1 MSDMVV
7 VDIKTPQNEIL
18 EDSQLPFDYSVQMII
33 DELVDTLELPRLDES
48 ARPINYMLRSA
59 QQGRSLAS
67 QETVQAAQIM
77 NGDTLEL
84 QTLNATAQQIPIDGM
99 PMGMPPIPPGGGNNY
114 APGGNNQYS
123 GGNEQYSG
131 GNEQYSGNNQYSG
144 GNDYDLPQTVA
155 MPNTSEI
162 NVVLSVMDLNRHETV
177 SLSVTRPVGDLI
189 RQIVGNYDLPARDNL
204 NQMIKYKL
212 QSKALGR
219 FLDERMTLLEAQ
231 IPPLDRLTLH
241 RDEIAG

>member
-1 MSDMVV
+1 MSDMIA

-18 EDSQLPFDYSVQMII
+18 EGSQLPLDYSVQMII
-33 DELVDTLELPRLDES
+33 DELIDTLELSRLDEA
-48 ARPINYMLRSA
+48 ARPISYTLRSM
-59 QQGRSLAS
+59 QQGRALANN
-67 QETVQAAQIM
+67 ETVQTAQIR
-77 NGDTLEL
+77 NGDMLEL
-84 QTLNATAQQIPIDGM
+84 QTLGATIVNLSQGGAM
-99 PMGMPPIPPGGGNNY
+99 PVGMPPIPPVSENNY
-114 APGGNNQYS
+114 ATGGNHNYS
-123 GGNEQYSG
+123 TGGNTYE
-131 GNEQYSGNNQYSG
+131 
-144 GNDYDLPQTVA
+144 PPPT
-155 MPNTSEI
+155 MPMQTSEI

-189 RQIVGNYDLPARDNL
+189 RQIVGNYNLPARDNL

-219 FLDERMTLLEAQ
+219 FLDERNTLLEAQ

>member
-1 MSDMVV
+1 MSDMVA

-18 EDSQLPFDYSVQMII
+18 EGSQLPLDYSVQMII
-33 DELVDTLELPRLDES
+33 DELIDTLELSRLDES
-48 ARPINYMLRSA
+48 ARPIAYTLRSVHQERA
-59 QQGRSLAS
+59 LANN
-67 QETVQAAQIM
+67 ETVQSAQIRS
-77 NGDTLEL
+77 GDTLEL
-84 QTLNATAQQIPIDGM
+84 QTMSATVVSLPHGGEM
-99 PMGMPPIPPGGGNNY
+99 PVGIPPIPPVGGNNY
-114 APGGNNQYS
+114 VTGSNNNNYSTGGGSNFV
-123 GGNEQYSG
+123 
-131 GNEQYSGNNQYSG
+131 
-144 GNDYDLPQTVA
+144 PPPTVA
-155 MPNTSEI
+155 MANTSEI

-189 RQIVGNYDLPARDNL
+189 RQIVGNYNLPARDNL

-219 FLDERMTLLEAQ
+219 FLDERSTLLEAQ

>member
-1 MSDMVV
+1 MSEMVA

-18 EDSQLPFDYSVQMII
+18 EGSQLPLDYSVQMII
-33 DELVDTLELPRLDES
+33 DELIDTLELSRLDEA
-48 ARPINYMLRSA
+48 ARPIAYTLRSM
-59 QQGRSLAS
+59 QQGRALANN
-67 QETVQAAQIM
+67 ETVQTAQIR
-77 NGDTLEL
+77 NGDMLEL
-84 QTLNATAQQIPIDGM
+84 QTLGATVVGGIGVM
-99 PMGMPPIPPGGGNNY
+99 PAGMPPIPVGENNY
-114 APGGNNQYS
+114 ATGGNHNYS
-123 GGNEQYSG
+123 TGGNTYEPPPTIPMQ
-131 GNEQYSGNNQYSG
+131 
-144 GNDYDLPQTVA
+144 
-155 MPNTSEI
+155 TSEI

-189 RQIVGNYDLPARDNL
+189 RQIVGNYNLPARDNL

-219 FLDERMTLLEAQ
+219 FLDERNTLLEAQ

>member
-18 EDSQLPFDYSVQMII
+18 EGSQLPFEYSVQMII
-33 DELVDTLELPRLDES
+33 DELIDTLELQRLDES
-48 ARPINYMLRSA
+48 ARPINYVLRSTK
-59 QQGRSLAS
+59 QSRTLAS
-67 QETVQAAQIM
+67 HETVQAAQIIS
-77 NGDTLEL
+77 GDTLEL
-84 QTLNATAQQIPIDGM
+84 QTLNATAQNFPVDGM
-99 PMGMPPIPPGGGNNY
+99 PAGMPPIPQGGGNNY
-114 APGGNNQYS
+114 SGNNNYS
-123 GGNEQYSG
+123 GGNE
-131 GNEQYSGNNQYSG
+131 YSGNNYSG
-144 GNDYDLPQTVA
+144 DNNLPPTVA

-177 SLSVTRPVGDLI
+177 SLSITRPVGDLI
-189 RQIVGNYDLPARDNL
+189 RQIVGNYNLPARDNL

>member
-7 VDIKTPQNEIL
+7 VHIKTPQNEIL
-18 EDSQLPFDYSVQMII
+18 EDSQLPYDFSAQMII
-33 DELVDTLELPRLDES
+33 DELIDTLELPRLDES
-48 ARPINYMLRSA
+48 ARPISYVLRSEK
-59 QQGRSLAS
+59 QGRTLAS
-67 QETVQAAQIM
+67 HETVQAAQII
-77 NGDTLEL
+77 NGDMLEL
-84 QTLNATAQQIPIDGM
+84 QVLSTTSPHIPTDGI
-99 PMGMPPIPPGGGNNY
+99 PPMPPSGGNNFS
-114 APGGNNQYS
+114 GNSNYSGNNNYSGSNEFSGNNQFSGNQYS
-123 GGNEQYSG
+123 GSG
-131 GNEQYSGNNQYSG
+131 
-144 GNDYDLPQTVA
+144 DLPPTVA

-177 SLSVTRPVGDLI
+177 SLAITRPVGDLI
-189 RQIVGNYDLPARDNL
+189 RQIVGNYNLPARDNL

>member
-1 MSDMVV
+1 MSDMVA

-18 EDSQLPFDYSVQMII
+18 EGSQLPLDYSVQMII
-33 DELVDTLELPRLDES
+33 DELIDTLELSRLDES
-48 ARPINYMLRSA
+48 ARPIAYTLRSVH
-59 QQGRSLAS
+59 QGRALANN
-67 QETVQAAQIM
+67 ETVQSAQIRS
-77 NGDTLEL
+77 GDTLEL
-84 QTLNATAQQIPIDGM
+84 QTMSATVVSLPHGGEM
-99 PMGMPPIPPGGGNNY
+99 PVGIPPIPPVGGNNY
-114 APGGNNQYS
+114 VTGSNNNNYSTGGGSNFV
-123 GGNEQYSG
+123 
-131 GNEQYSGNNQYSG
+131 
-144 GNDYDLPQTVA
+144 PPPTVA
-155 MPNTSEI
+155 MANTSEI

-189 RQIVGNYDLPARDNL
+189 RQIVGNYNLPARDNL

-219 FLDERMTLLEAQ
+219 FLDERSTLLEAQ